1 MCRGVLPRW
10 EETRDTLSR
19 LTTLSR
25 AVGNDKSFKV
35 KVIEE
40 EQEVGNGK
48 GEEAKGK
55 ELEDDKLCG
64 LQ

>member
-1 MCRGVLPRW
+1 M
-10 EETRDTLSR
+10 SR

-25 AVGNDKSFKV
+25 AVGNDKSFEV

-55 ELEDDKLCG
+55 ELEGDELCG